1 MPSNA
6 TGDTDPKASCL
17 LATHAP
23 CSSSLLLSNRG
34 GHSPPSWARLTNRD
48 LLREGQ
54 RDEQQRQPH
63 GNACNH
69 LVHGQL
75 QSQPLELRLGGLL
88 QQEIREHVLR
98 GQVGDGHGC
107 GAPGSAR
114 QDLVLPAS
122 GELRGS
128 FTLSLAGCAAFA
140 FPLPAPQMLPH
151 PACLYVSVP
160 PAPSDPAGLSRSL
173 PPPPAGRG
181 GAGIR
186 ALRFLRSHL
195 APSAGVSPRDARG
208 TRIRA
213 SPARPQAREPRA
225 RQSASLWPCAYASPR
240 LPKGPPGLPC
250 ALSQPRRPLPEPSGE
265 TEYPGAW
272 SFRRR
277 GDAGRG
283 GRGCI
288 PRPSGPLSDK
298 GIFPLSG
305 TFENSPVPPG
315 RILLTSWHPGIL
327 KSFLQATL
335 SVDGMAP
342 FMPHP

>member
-63 GNACNH
+63 GNARNH

-128 FTLSLAGCAAFA
+128 FTLSLAGRAAFA

-151 PACLYVSVP
+151 PACLCVSVP

-181 GAGIR
+181 GDPGAPVPAVPPR
-186 ALRFLRSHL
+186 ALSGCKSPGRARHSDSRLSRAPAGAGTTRETKRFPLALRLRVAPAAEGASGPALRSQPA
-195 APSAGVSPRDARG
+195 APRSSGTIRGNRVPRGV
-208 TRIRA
+208 
-213 SPARPQAREPRA
+213 E
-225 RQSASLWPCAYASPR
+225 
-240 LPKGPPGLPC
+240 
-250 ALSQPRRPLPEPSGE
+250 LPE
-265 TEYPGAW
+265 T
-272 SFRRR
+272 R
-277 GDAGRG
+277 
-283 GRGCI
+283 
-288 PRPSGPLSDK
+288 
-298 GIFPLSG
+298 
-305 TFENSPVPPG
+305 
-315 RILLTSWHPGIL
+315 
-327 KSFLQATL
+327 
-335 SVDGMAP
+335 
-342 FMPHP
+342 